1 MTETTEIMTETLIL
15 TEALKTALI
24 ARFTALA
31 DDEITLSHRVAE
43 WTGHAPL
50 LEEDIALAN
59 IAQDELGHGTL
70 WLGLRVALD
79 GSNADAL
86 AYHRDASEYR
96 NAPLTELPKGD
107 WAFTMVRQYLFDA
120 WEVLWLD
127 TARRSSYVPLAEAA
141 AQALREEK
149 FHLQHTALWV
159 ERLALGTPES
169 TRRMQDALNQLWA
182 YALALFD
189 PLPAEADAVA
199 AGLLPNV
206 TALQTR
212 WLGLVRGHLEGV
224 GLSIPSASELSASP
238 LPYSRSQHTEHL
250 APLLADFQR
259 VAREFPESQV
269 W

>member
-70 WLGLRVALD
+70 WLGLRAALD

-86 AYHRDASEYR
+86 AYHRDAAEYR
-96 NAPLTELPKGD
+96 NVPLTELPKGD
-107 WAFTMVRQYLFDA
+107 WAFTMVRQYL
-120 WEVLWLD
+120 
-127 TARRSSYVPLAEAA
+127 SSYVPLAEAA

-182 YALALFD
+182 YALGLFD

-199 AGLLPNV
+199 AGLLPDV
-206 TALQTR
+206 AALQTR

-250 APLLADFQR
+250 APLLSDFQR

>member
-1 MTETTEIMTETLIL
+1 MTESAL
-15 TEALKTALI
+15 TQPTPAFTASVKSALI
-24 ARFTALA
+24 ARLTALA

-59 IAQDELGHGTL
+59 IAQDELGHATL
-70 WLGLRVALD
+70 WLGLRATLD
-79 GSNADAL
+79 GSNADTL
-86 AYHRDASEYR
+86 AYHRDPAEFR

-107 WAFTMVRQYLFDA
+107 WAVTMVRQYLFDA

-127 TARRSSYVPLAEAA
+127 SARQSSYTPLAEAA

-169 TRRMQDALNQLWA
+169 TRRTQAALNQLWA
-182 YALALFD
+182 YALGLFD
-189 PLPAEADAVA
+189 PLPAEADALG
-199 AGLLPNV
+199 AGLLPDV

-224 GLSIPSASELSASP
+224 GLSIPAASP
-238 LPYSRSQHTEHL
+238 LPYSRHQHTEHL

>member
-1 MTETTEIMTETLIL
+1 MTKPLIL

-70 WLGLRVALD
+70 WMGLRTALD

-86 AYHRDASEYR
+86 AYHRDAAEYR

-127 TARRSSYVPLAEAA
+127 TARQSRYTPLADAA
-141 AQALREEK
+141 GQALREEK

-169 TRRMQDALNQLWA
+169 TRRMQAALNQLWA

-199 AGLLPNV
+199 VGLLPDV
-206 TALQTR
+206 AALQTR
-212 WLGLVRGHLEGV
+212 WLELVRGHLEGV
-224 GLSIPSASELSASP
+224 GLNIPSASP
-238 LPYSRSQHTEHL
+238 LPYSRHHHTEHL
-250 APLLADFQR
+250 PPLLADFQR
-259 VAREFPESQV
+259 VARAFPDSQV